1 MARVEP
7 RTVST
12 RDGTCLVVRHAT
24 REDGAAHAA
33 LLRDIHATSEHLVTR
48 TDERDDDLAREAEKL
63 ATVEASAE
71 GLVLVAQKAGNDRGN
86 LVGTLEFRGHAQRRL
101 AHVGW
106 LAMGVRSDARGR
118 GVGTALLT
126 ALLDWAR
133 AHPTIEKVSLG
144 VFSTN
149 EAGLRLYRR
158 MGFIEEGRRVRE
170 FRLAP
175 GVYADDVM
183 MYRWVKDRV

>member
-7 RTVST
+7 RTFST
-12 RDGTCLVVRHAT
+12 RNGTNLVVRHAT
-24 REDGAAHAA
+24 REDGAAHAD
-33 LLRDIHATSEHLVTR
+33 LLRDIHATGEHLVTH
-48 TDERDDDLAREAEKL
+48 TDERDDDPAREAEKL
-63 ATVEASAE
+63 ARVEASPE
-71 GLVLVAQKAGNDRGN
+71 GLILVAQEAGKDARN

-101 AHVGW
+101 AHAGW
-106 LAMGVRSDARGR
+106 IAMGVRSDARGR

-126 ALLDWAR
+126 TLLDWAR

-149 EAGLRLYRR
+149 KAALGLYRR
-158 MGFIEEGRRVRE
+158 MGFVEEGRRVRE

-175 GVYADDVM
+175 GLYADDVM
-183 MYRWVKDRV
+183 MYRWVKDCV